1 MTRTE
6 TPQHPRSTPRR
17 SPLARACAGLAGVL
31 LLAVAVAC
39 RGGAEGEGAAEGDTT
54 GIEGLSPEQLQQ
66 QAQPMSHEQA
76 EQLGIVDT
84 TEAPPPAPVAPGDT
98 AAPGPAATPVPPAP

>member
-6 TPQHPRSTPRR
+6 TPQHPRSMSRR

-39 RGGAEGEGAAEGDTT
+39 EGGAESESAAEGDST
-54 GIEGLSPEQLQQ
+54 GIEGLSPEQLQE
-66 QAQPMSHEQA
+66 QAQPMSREQA

-84 TEAPPPAPVAPGDT
+84 TEAAPPAPVAPGDT